1 LNPRLLPLLLGAI
14 VLAHVSS
21 YVPCLQDD
29 AFISFRYA
37 QNLVEGQGLVFN
49 PGDPVEGYTNFLWT
63 LLMTVPQ
70 GVGLSV
76 EWFATGLG
84 ILSVIGLVWLVASM
98 AREREPALLLAAVP
112 ALLLAGDPPGVM
124 EGVQGLET
132 PLFALLVLGMV
143 RATLREAAE
152 PQERP
157 NSAVLGA
164 LACLTRPEGAL
175 WFGITQGIRL
185 LFEKRLPCRQQL
197 RGWAFVATVLLSQL
211 VFRLAYYGAPLPNTF
226 HAKVGGGADSLAR
239 GLEYLGR
246 FSASHTV
253 FVVLACAGALQ
264 LLRRERHLLYTWML
278 VGSVC
283 AWCMYVVAVGGDFKI
298 TWRFLQPIMALGALL
313 ALEALRAVRTPL
325 PAWGVGAVA
334 LGLWGAFDFG
344 PERERALAEARFREG
359 VTRDRK
365 LVGTW
370 LAAHVRP
377 DAVLAIH
384 SSGTVPFYAKLATI
398 DMWGLSDRH
407 IASREMPDMGQGM
420 PGHEKSDVD
429 YVFGREPDL
438 FVPEQDFLTSE
449 RQDLSVS
456 ARIPPAFVDDW
467 RSMSAPIGRRWFNFF
482 VRIPKDGPSELW
494 KGESAG

>member
-1 LNPRLLPLLLGAI
+1 LNPRILSLLLGAI
-14 VLAHVSS
+14 VLAHVSA

-63 LLMTVPQ
+63 LLVALPQ
-70 GVGLSV
+70 GVGFSV

-84 ILSVIGLVWLVASM
+84 VLSVMGLVWLVASM
-98 AREREPALLLAAVP
+98 AREREPLFGLAIVPPLLLA
-112 ALLLAGDPPGVM
+112 LDPPGVM

-132 PLFALLVLGMV
+132 PLFALLVLGMI
-143 RATLREAAE
+143 RATLREAANPE
-152 PQERP
+152 QRP
-157 NSAVLGA
+157 NSAILGA

-175 WFGITQGIRL
+175 WVGITQGIRL
-185 LFEKRLPCRQQL
+185 VFERRLPGRQQI
-197 RGWAFVATVLLSQL
+197 RGWALVASVLFLQL
-211 VFRLAYYGAPLPNTF
+211 GFRLAYYGAPVPNTF
-226 HAKVGGGADSLAR
+226 HAKVGGGADSLLR
-239 GLEYLGR
+239 GLDYLGR

-253 FVVLACAGALQ
+253 FVVLAFVGAFQ
-264 LLRRERHLLYTWML
+264 LLRRQRHLLYTWML
-278 VGSVC
+278 VGSVG
-283 AWCMYVVAVGGDFKI
+283 AWCVYVVAVGGDFKI
-298 TWRFLQPIMALGALL
+298 TWRFLQPVMALGALL
-313 ALEALRAVRTPL
+313 VLEALRSVRAPI
-325 PAWGVGAVA
+325 PVWGVGATA
-334 LGLWGAFDFG
+334 LVLWGAFDFA

-365 LVGTW
+365 LVGAW
-370 LAAHVRP
+370 LAEHVRP

-420 PGHEKSDVD
+420 PGHEKSDAD

-438 FVPEQDFLTSE
+438 FVPEQDFLTPQ
-449 RQDLSVS
+449 RKALSVS
-456 ARIPPAFVDDW
+456 ARIPAEFVDDW
-467 RSMSAPIGRRWFNFF
+467 ESVSFPIGKRWFNFF
-482 VRIPKDGPSELW
+482 VRIPKDGPLELW
-494 KGESAG
+494 RGDPAG

>member
-1 LNPRLLPLLLGAI
+1 
-14 VLAHVSS
+14 
-21 YVPCLQDD
+21 
-29 AFISFRYA
+29 
-37 QNLVEGQGLVFN
+37 
-49 PGDPVEGYTNFLWT
+49 
-63 LLMTVPQ
+63 M
-70 GVGLSV
+70 
-76 EWFATGLG
+76 
-84 ILSVIGLVWLVASM
+84 
-98 AREREPALLLAAVP
+98 
-112 ALLLAGDPPGVM
+112 
-124 EGVQGLET
+124 
-132 PLFALLVLGMV
+132 
-143 RATLREAAE
+143 
-152 PQERP
+152 
-157 NSAVLGA
+157 
-164 LACLTRPEGAL
+164 
-175 WFGITQGIRL
+175 
-185 LFEKRLPCRQQL
+185 
-197 RGWAFVATVLLSQL
+197 
-211 VFRLAYYGAPLPNTF
+211 
-226 HAKVGGGADSLAR
+226 
-239 GLEYLGR
+239 
-246 FSASHTV
+246 
-253 FVVLACAGALQ
+253 
-264 LLRRERHLLYTWML
+264 
-278 VGSVC
+278 
-283 AWCMYVVAVGGDFKI
+283 
-298 TWRFLQPIMALGALL
+298 
-313 ALEALRAVRTPL
+313 
-325 PAWGVGAVA
+325 A

>member
-1 LNPRLLPLLLGAI
+1 MNSRILGLLMGAT
-14 VLAHVSS
+14 VLAHVSA

-37 QNLVEGQGLVFN
+37 QNLVEGRGLVFN

-63 LLMTVPQ
+63 LLVAIPQ
-70 GVGLSV
+70 VMGLSV

-84 ILSVIGLVWLVASM
+84 VLSVMGLVWLVGSM
-98 AREREPALLLAAVP
+98 ARERESALGLAIVP

-132 PLFALLVLGMV
+132 PFFALLVLGMI
-143 RATLREAAE
+143 RATLREAAD
-152 PQERP
+152 PGKRP
-157 NSAVLGA
+157 NSAILGA

-175 WFGITQGIRL
+175 WVGITQGIRL
-185 LFEKRLPCRQQL
+185 LFERRLPGRQQL
-197 RGWAFVATVLLSQL
+197 RGWALVTTVLVSQL
-211 VFRLAYYGAPLPNTF
+211 VFRLAYYGAPVPNTF
-226 HAKVGGGADSLAR
+226 HAKVGGGADSLLR
-239 GLEYLGR
+239 GLDYLGR

-253 FVVLACAGALQ
+253 FVVLALAGALQ
-264 LLRRERHLLYTWML
+264 LLRRERHLLHTWML

-283 AWCMYVVAVGGDFKI
+283 AWCLYVVAVGGDFKI
-298 TWRFLQPIMALGALL
+298 TWRFVQPIMALGALL
-313 ALEALRAVRTPL
+313 TLEALRAVRAPL
-325 PAWGVGAVA
+325 PAWGVGATA
-334 LGLWGAFDFG
+334 LVLWGAFDFA
-344 PERERALAEARFREG
+344 PERERALAEARFREE

-370 LAAHVRP
+370 LAEHVQP

-420 PGHEKSDVD
+420 PGHEKSDTN
-429 YVFGREPDL
+429 YVFGRKPDL
-438 FVPEQDFLTSE
+438 FVTEQDFLTSE
-449 RQDLSVS
+449 RQALSVP
-456 ARIPPAFVDDW
+456 AHIPPAFVADW
-467 RSMSAPIGRRWFNFF
+467 QSMSAPIGQRWFNFF

-494 KGESAG
+494 RGDPTG

>member
-1 LNPRLLPLLLGAI
+1 MNPRILCLLLGAI
-14 VLAHVSS
+14 VVAHVSA

-63 LLMTVPQ
+63 LLVAIPQ
-70 GVGLSV
+70 VVGLSV

-84 ILSVIGLVWLVASM
+84 VLSVLGLVWLVGSM
-98 AREREPALLLAAVP
+98 AREREALIGLAIVPPLLLA
-112 ALLLAGDPPGVM
+112 LDPPGVM

-132 PLFALLVLGMV
+132 PFFALLVLGMI
-143 RATLREAAE
+143 RATLQEAADPE
-152 PQERP
+152 QRP
-157 NSAVLGA
+157 NSAIFGA

-175 WFGITQGIRL
+175 WVGITQGIRL
-185 LFEKRLPCRQQL
+185 LFERRLPGRQQL
-197 RGWAFVATVLLSQL
+197 RGWALVVSVLLLHL
-211 VFRLAYYGAPLPNTF
+211 VFRLAYYGAPVPNTF
-226 HAKVGGGADSLAR
+226 HAKVGGGADSLLR
-239 GLEYLGR
+239 GLDYLGR

-253 FVVLACAGALQ
+253 FVVLAFAGAFQ
-264 LLRRERHLLYTWML
+264 LLRTERHLLYTWML

-283 AWCMYVVAVGGDFKI
+283 AWCLYVVAVGGDFKI
-298 TWRFLQPIMALGALL
+298 TWRFVQPIMALGALL
-313 ALEALRAVRTPL
+313 VLEALRSVPAPL
-325 PAWGVGAVA
+325 PAWGVGATA
-334 LGLWGAFDFG
+334 LVLWGAFDFA

-359 VTRDRK
+359 VTQDRK

-370 LAAHVRP
+370 LAEHVRP

-407 IASREMPDMGQGM
+407 IASREMPQMGQGM
-420 PGHEKSDVD
+420 PGHEKSDAD

-438 FVPEQDFLTSE
+438 FVPEQHFLTSE
-449 RQDLSVS
+449 KKILSVS

-467 RSMSAPIGRRWFNFF
+467 QSVSVPLASKWFNFF
-482 VRIPKDGPSELW
+482 VRIPKEGPSELW
-494 KGESAG
+494 RGDPAG